1 MNSNNPVSNGSN
13 PVFGWRLLLRG
24 ISKILLIVC
33 ILAGILFVSAGR
45 LDWVSGWILVLLY
58 MAYLTAIMIWGIRK
72 APDLLLERGK
82 VSGNVKQWDKFI
94 NAFYAILIV
103 LLLVVSGLD
112 AQRYRWTNLPTRF
125 VVMGGLGLAT
135 AGWVIWRTMIE
146 NAYLSRWARIQDDR
160 GQKVITTGP
169 YSLVRHPMYS
179 AIILLVVCIPIQL
192 GSLWG
197 LIPSVLISILFV
209 VRTHLEDRMLLGEL
223 EGYQEYANRVK
234 SRLLPGIW

>member
-1 MNSNNPVSNGSN
+1 MNSNAPTPSGSS
-13 PVFGWRLLLRG
+13 PAIGRKLILRG
-24 ISKILLIVC
+24 LSKILLIVC

-58 MAYLTAIMIWGIRK
+58 LVYLATIMIWGLRK
-72 APDLLLERGK
+72 DPGLLKERGK
-82 VSGNVKQWDKFI
+82 ISENVKQWDKFI
-94 NAFYAILIV
+94 NALYAVLIV

-112 AQRYRWTNLPTRF
+112 AQRYRWTNLPIIF
-125 VVMGGLGLAT
+125 VVMGGVGLVF
-135 AGWVIWRTMIE
+135 AGWVIWRTMVE

-169 YSLVRHPMYS
+169 YSLVRHPMYT
-179 AIILLVVCIPIQL
+179 AIILLVLCVPIQL

-209 VRTHLEDRMLLGEL
+209 VRTHLEDRMLLEEL
-223 EGYQEYANRVK
+223 DGYQEYAKRVRY
-234 SRLLPGIW
+234 RLVLGIW